1 MVPTPSDSVVCKV
14 KSWLSHLSKEQSP
27 ATKCRD
33 GHTEEPLFRHNRCLS
48 FNTIEVFSKEC
59 VAMVF
64 PPCGSKDGFRI
75 SLFTLV
81 VALCWLW
88 FAAPSFGQEVA
99 AQAPAVSGGETAK
112 PDMDS
117 AKAIGTRPAE
127 PPAVLQQLNSAI
139 EQLTARISPAVVQIV
154 VTGYGAL
161 EENNRGQTALITR
174 EKAIGSG
181 VIVDPDGYIMTNAHV
196 VEGAQRIHV
205 TLPSLSVDYPD
216 RILPEGKQRIVEA
229 RLVGL
234 HRETDLALLKVDQ
247 TGLPTLSLGSRRPV
261 HQGQLVFAM
270 GSPEGLENS
279 VTMGVVSSVARQA
292 DPSRPMVYIQTD
304 APINPGN
311 SGGPLVDTEGY
322 VVGINTFIFSAAGG
336 SEGLGFAIPARI
348 VHFVYES
355 LRKYG
360 HVHRIEVKAGAQ
372 TITDSLAKGLG
383 LSQNWGVVIDD
394 VTPGGPAEAGGLK
407 IGDIVL
413 RADGRLIGT
422 LPAFT
427 GALYLHPLD
436 EVLKLQILRGTER
449 KTLFI
454 AALEMKDPMDALPE
468 LAKSR
473 ENLVSRLGILAL
485 TLDDQLRSM
494 LGTLRIASGVV
505 VVARVADFMSSATGL
520 ETGDVIHSV
529 NQTSIDSLSSLRAAL
544 TKIKPHDPVVLQVE
558 RGGGL
563 QWLAFEME

>member
-1 MVPTPSDSVVCKV
+1 
-14 KSWLSHLSKEQSP
+14 
-27 ATKCRD
+27 
-33 GHTEEPLFRHNRCLS
+33 
-48 FNTIEVFSKEC
+48 
-59 VAMVF
+59 MVF

-88 FAAPSFGQEVA
+88 FAAPSLGQEVA

-112 PDMDS
+112 PDTGIDK

-139 EQLTARISPAVVQIV
+139 EQLTARISPAVVQIL

-174 EKAIGSG
+174 EHAIGSG
-181 VIVDPDGYIMTNAHV
+181 VIVDSNGYIMTNAHV

-205 TLPSLSVDYPD
+205 ALPLPSAHFPD
-216 RILPEGKQRIVEA
+216 QIAPVGKQRIVEA
-229 RLVGL
+229 RLIGL
-234 HRETDLALLKVDQ
+234 HRETDLALLKIDQ

-292 DPSRPMVYIQTD
+292 DPNRPMVYIQTD

-322 VVGINTFIFSAAGG
+322 VIGINTFILSAAGG

-348 VHFVYES
+348 VGFVYES

-372 TITDSLAKGLG
+372 TITENLAKGLG
-383 LSQNWGVVIDD
+383 LAQNWGVVIDD
-394 VTPGGPAEAGGLK
+394 VTPGGPAEAAGVK
-407 IGDIVL
+407 IGDIVVS
-413 RADGRLIGT
+413 ADGRLIGT

-427 GALYLHPLD
+427 AALYLHPLD
-436 EVLKLQILRGTER
+436 EVLKLEVLRGSER
-449 KTLFI
+449 KTFFI
-454 AALEMKDPMDALPE
+454 AALEMKDPMDALPD
-468 LAKSR
+468 LANSR
-473 ENLVSRLGILAL
+473 ENLVARLGILAL
-485 TLDDQLRSM
+485 TLDDRLRSM
-494 LGTLRIASGVV
+494 LGTPRNPSGVV
-505 VVARVADFMSSATGL
+505 VVGRVADFMSSATGL

-529 NQTSIDSLSSLRAAL
+529 NQTSIDSLSSLRTAL
-544 TKIKPHDPVVLQVE
+544 NLIKSHDPVVLQVE

-563 QWLAFEME
+563 LWLTFEME

>member
-1 MVPTPSDSVVCKV
+1 MLFPT
-14 KSWLSHLSKEQSP
+14 
-27 ATKCRD
+27 
-33 GHTEEPLFRHNRCLS
+33 
-48 FNTIEVFSKEC
+48 
-59 VAMVF
+59 
-64 PPCGSKDGFRI
+64 CGSKAKFRI
-75 SLFTLV
+75 SLFSL
-81 VALCWLW
+81 AACFCSLW

-99 AQAPAVSGGETAK
+99 AQAPAVAGGGTATA
-112 PDMDS
+112 DFDT
-117 AKAIGTRPAE
+117 AQVIETRPAE

-139 EQLTARISPAVVQIV
+139 EQLTARISPAVVQIL

-161 EENNRGQTALITR
+161 EENNHGQTALITR
-174 EKAIGSG
+174 EHVIGSG
-181 VIVDPDGYIMTNAHV
+181 VILDSNGYIMTNAHV

-205 TLPSLSVDYPD
+205 ALPLPSVHFPD
-216 RILPEGKQRIVEA
+216 QIAPVGKQRIVEA
-229 RLVGL
+229 RLIGM
-234 HRETDLALLKVDQ
+234 HKETDLALLKIDQ
-247 TGLPTLSLGSRRPV
+247 AGLPTLSLGSRRPV
-261 HQGQLVFAM
+261 HQGQLVFAL

-322 VVGINTFIFSAAGG
+322 VVGINTFILSAAGG

-348 VHFVYES
+348 VRFVYES

-372 TITDSLAKGLG
+372 TITENLAKGLG
-383 LSQNWGVVIDD
+383 LAQNWGVVIDD
-394 VTPGGPAEAGGLK
+394 VTPGGPAEAAGLK
-407 IGDIVL
+407 IGDIVV

-436 EVLKLQILRGTER
+436 EVLKLEILRGTEQ

-454 AALEMKDPMDALPE
+454 AALEMKDPMDALPD
-468 LAKSR
+468 LANSR
-473 ENLVSRLGILAL
+473 DSLVSRLGVLAL
-485 TLDDQLRSM
+485 GLNDQVRSM
-494 LGTLRIASGVV
+494 VGPLRHPSGVV
-505 VVARVADFMSSATGL
+505 VVARVADVMSSVTGL
-520 ETGDVIHSV
+520 QTGDVIHSV

-544 TKIKPHDPVVLQVE
+544 TQIKPHDPVVLQVE

>member
-1 MVPTPSDSVVCKV
+1 M
-14 KSWLSHLSKEQSP
+14 
-27 ATKCRD
+27 
-33 GHTEEPLFRHNRCLS
+33 LFS
-48 FNTIEVFSKEC
+48 
-59 VAMVF
+59 A
-64 PPCGSKDGFRI
+64 CGSKN
-75 SLFTLV
+75 LFNFLLFL
-81 VALCWLW
+81 AASFCSLW
-88 FAAPSFGQEVA
+88 FAAPSFGQ
-99 AQAPAVSGGETAK
+99 QMTPQTPAVASGETVK
-112 PDMDS
+112 PDLDK
-117 AKAIGTRPAE
+117 AKRIGTRPTE

-139 EQLTARISPAVVQIV
+139 EQLTARISPAVVQIL

-161 EENNRGQTALITR
+161 EENTHSQTALITR
-174 EKAIGSG
+174 EHVIGSG

-205 TLPSLSVDYPD
+205 ALPMPSVDFPD
-216 RILPEGKQRIVEA
+216 QILPVGKQRIIEA
-229 RLVGL
+229 RLIGT
-234 HRETDLALLKVDQ
+234 HKETDLALLKIDQ
-247 TGLPTLSLGSRRPV
+247 AGLTTLSLGSRRPV
-261 HQGQLVFAM
+261 HQGQLVFAL

-311 SGGPLVDTEGY
+311 SGGPLVDADGY
-322 VVGINTFIFSAAGG
+322 VVGINTFILSAAGG

-348 VHFVYES
+348 VRFVYES

-383 LSQNWGVVIDD
+383 LAQNWGVVIDD

-407 IGDIVL
+407 IGDIVV

-427 GALYLHPLD
+427 AALYLHPLD
-436 EVLKLQILRGTER
+436 ESLKLEVLRGGER

-454 AALEMKDPMDALPE
+454 AALEMKDQMDVLPD
-468 LAKSR
+468 LANPR
-473 ENLVSRLGILAL
+473 DNLVSRLGILAL
-485 TLDDQLRSM
+485 DLNDEMRSM
-494 LGTLRIASGVV
+494 LGTLRNPCGVV
-505 VVARVADFMSSATGL
+505 VVARVAEFMSSATGL

-529 NQTSIDSLSSLRAAL
+529 NQIPIDSLSSLRAAL
-544 TKIKPHDPVVLQVE
+544 RQIKPHDPVVLQVE
-558 RGGGL
+558 RGGGF

>member
-1 MVPTPSDSVVCKV
+1 MFSPT
-14 KSWLSHLSKEQSP
+14 
-27 ATKCRD
+27 
-33 GHTEEPLFRHNRCLS
+33 
-48 FNTIEVFSKEC
+48 
-59 VAMVF
+59 
-64 PPCGSKDGFRI
+64 CGLKGRFRI
-75 SLFTLV
+75 LLFAFAASLCCLG
-81 VALCWLW
+81 L
-88 FAAPSFGQEVA
+88 AAPSFGQQMTPPTPDVA
-99 AQAPAVSGGETAK
+99 GSKAVKADIDK
-112 PDMDS
+112 

-127 PPAVLQQLNSAI
+127 APAVLQQLNSAV

-154 VTGYGAL
+154 VTAYGAL
-161 EENNRGQTALITR
+161 EESSHGQTALITR
-174 EKAIGSG
+174 EHAIGSG
-181 VIVDPDGYIMTNAHV
+181 VIVDPDGYIITNAHV

-205 TLPSLSVDYPD
+205 ALPMPSVD
-216 RILPEGKQRIVEA
+216 IPERMAPVGKQRIVEA

-234 HRETDLALLKVDQ
+234 HKETDLALLKIDQ

-311 SGGPLVDTEGY
+311 SGGPLVDSEGY
-322 VVGINTFIFSAAGG
+322 VVGINTFILSAAGG
-336 SEGLGFAIPARI
+336 SEGLGFAIPAR
-348 VHFVYES
+348 VVNFVYES

-372 TITDSLAKGLG
+372 TITDNLAKGLG
-383 LSQNWGVVIDD
+383 LAQSWGVVIDD
-394 VTPGGPAEAGGLK
+394 VIPGGPAEAGGLK
-407 IGDIVL
+407 IGDIVV

-427 GALYLHPLD
+427 AALYLHPLD
-436 EVLKLQILRGTER
+436 ESLKLEILRGTER

-454 AALEMKDPMDALPE
+454 AALEMKDNMDALPD
-468 LAKSR
+468 LANAR

-485 TLDDQLRSM
+485 NLNDKLRSL
-494 LGTLRIASGVV
+494 LGDLRDPSGVV
-505 VVARVADFMSSATGL
+505 VVGRVADFMSSATGL
-520 ETGDVIHSV
+520 QTGDVIHSV
-529 NQTSIDSLSSLRAAL
+529 NQTAIDSLSSLRAAL
-544 TKIKPHDPVVLQVE
+544 QQIKPRDPVVLQVE

>member
-1 MVPTPSDSVVCKV
+1 M
-14 KSWLSHLSKEQSP
+14 L
-27 ATKCRD
+27 
-33 GHTEEPLFRHNRCLS
+33 
-48 FNTIEVFSKEC
+48 
-59 VAMVF
+59 F
-64 PPCGSKDGFRI
+64 PPCGSKGRFRI
-75 SLFTLV
+75 ALLTLA
-81 VALCWLW
+81 VALCGLW
-88 FAAPSFGQEVA
+88 SAAPSLGQEVV

-112 PDMDS
+112 PDIDIGIDK
-117 AKAIGTRPAE
+117 AKANGTRPAE

-139 EQLTARISPAVVQIV
+139 EQLTARISPAVVQIL

-174 EKAIGSG
+174 EHAIGSG
-181 VIVDPDGYIMTNAHV
+181 VIVDSNGYIMTNAHV
-196 VEGAQRIHV
+196 VDGAQRIHV
-205 TLPSLSVDYPD
+205 ALPLPSAHFPD
-216 RILPEGKQRIVEA
+216 QIAPVGKQRIVEA
-229 RLVGL
+229 RLIGL
-234 HRETDLALLKVDQ
+234 HRETDLALLKIDQ
-247 TGLPTLSLGSRRPV
+247 TGLPTLSLGSHRPV

-322 VVGINTFIFSAAGG
+322 VVGINTFILSAAGG

-348 VHFVYES
+348 VRFVYES

-383 LSQNWGVVIDD
+383 LAQNWGVVIDD

-407 IGDIVL
+407 IGDIVVS
-413 RADGRLIGT
+413 ADGRLIST

-427 GALYLHPLD
+427 AALYLHPLD
-436 EVLKLQILRGTER
+436 EVLKLEVLRGTER

-454 AALEMKDPMDALPE
+454 AALEMKDPMDALPD
-468 LAKSR
+468 LANSR
-473 ENLVSRLGILAL
+473 ENLVARLGILAL

-494 LGTLRIASGVV
+494 LGTLRNPSGVV
-505 VVARVADFMSSATGL
+505 VVGRVADFMSSATGL

-529 NQTSIDSLSSLRAAL
+529 NQTAIDSLSSLRAAL
-544 TKIKPHDPVVLQVE
+544 REIKPHDPVVLQVE

>member
-1 MVPTPSDSVVCKV
+1 M
-14 KSWLSHLSKEQSP
+14 L
-27 ATKCRD
+27 
-33 GHTEEPLFRHNRCLS
+33 
-48 FNTIEVFSKEC
+48 
-59 VAMVF
+59 F
-64 PPCGSKDGFRI
+64 PPCGLRGRFRI
-75 SLFTLV
+75 ALLTL
-81 VALCWLW
+81 AAAGCWLW

-99 AQAPAVSGGETAK
+99 AQAPAASAGETAK
-112 PDMDS
+112 PDIDIGIDK

-139 EQLTARISPAVVQIV
+139 EQLTARISPAVVQIL

-174 EKAIGSG
+174 EHAIGSG
-181 VIVDPDGYIMTNAHV
+181 VIVDSNGYIMTNAHV
-196 VEGAQRIHV
+196 VDGAQRIHV
-205 TLPSLSVDYPD
+205 ALPLPAVHFPD
-216 RILPEGKQRIVEA
+216 QIPPVGKQRIVEA
-229 RLVGL
+229 RLIGL
-234 HRETDLALLKVDQ
+234 HRETDLALLKIDQ
-247 TGLPTLSLGSRRPV
+247 TGLPTLSLGSHRPV
-261 HQGQLVFAM
+261 HQGQLVFAL

-292 DPSRPMVYIQTD
+292 DPNRPMVYIQTD

-322 VVGINTFIFSAAGG
+322 VVGINTFILSATGG

-348 VHFVYES
+348 VRFVYES

-372 TITDSLAKGLG
+372 TITENLAKGLG
-383 LSQNWGVVIDD
+383 LAQNWGVVIDD
-394 VTPGGPAEAGGLK
+394 VTPGGPAEAAGVK
-407 IGDIVL
+407 IGDIVVS
-413 RADGRLIGT
+413 ADGRLIGT

-427 GALYLHPLD
+427 AALYLHPLD
-436 EVLKLQILRGTER
+436 EVLKLEVLRGTER
-449 KTLFI
+449 KALFI
-454 AALEMKDPMDALPE
+454 VALEMKDPMDALPN
-468 LAKSR
+468 LATSR

-485 TLDDQLRSM
+485 TVDDQLRSM
-494 LGTLRIASGVV
+494 LGTLRNPSGVV

-529 NQTSIDSLSSLRAAL
+529 NQTSIDSLSSLRTAL
-544 TKIKPHDPVVLQVE
+544 NLIKSHDPVVLQVE